1 LIKGLKFASLFVT
14 TFLSIAR
21 MGEEHKAFTILY
33 VMALLKV
40 NKLFVKKKNVPLG
53 NNNWNIQAIQ
63 FEHK

>member
-1 LIKGLKFASLFVT
+1 
-14 TFLSIAR
+14 